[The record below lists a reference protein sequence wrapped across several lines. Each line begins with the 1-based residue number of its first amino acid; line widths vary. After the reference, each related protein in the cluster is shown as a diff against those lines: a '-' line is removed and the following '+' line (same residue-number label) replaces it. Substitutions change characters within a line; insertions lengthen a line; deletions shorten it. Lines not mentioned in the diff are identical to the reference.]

1 MNKDGSHAP
10 SLFCNIPHPK
20 GINRPFPGDGFQSD
34 YSFLPLI
41 VFSESIGRGIGR
53 EPMLILW

>member
-1 MNKDGSHAP
+1 MNKDGSEAP

-20 GINRPFPGDGFQSD
+20 GDRPFPGDGFQII
-34 YSFLPLI
+34 YSFLPPI